1 MPRGPG
7 CSAIDHALARCAPPP
22 RAPHAR
28 CTIQALFLLRADLG
42 ACSRVVHCGCRS
54 AATVMFALIN
64 TALRAFI
71 AVRRKPETS
80 LAIAAHA
87 GGAGRDVF
95 CARDGAAATRSSPS
109 AARAARLPS
118 GAWPVRFCTDQTAA
132 VARQYMLL
140 STCPVHG
147 PWTAGAGRR
156 GWAKSSQLMPCCIDR
171 RSRSALGEEVVR
183 QRRGRQL
190 SDCRR
195 SRVRRDGR
203 LAAAQRQCTVGADG
217 GGHAF
222 ILSLRIKVT

>member
-1 MPRGPG
+1 MLSPAVRRL
-7 CSAIDHALARCAPPP
+7 S

-28 CTIQALFLLRADLG
+28 CTIQALLLLRANLG

-95 CARDGAAATRSSPS
+95 CARDGAASTRSSPS
-109 AARAARLPS
+109 AARAARLPL

-140 STCPVHG
+140 STG

-156 GWAKSSQLMPCCIDR
+156 GWAKSSQRRVPLPCCIDR
-171 RSRSALGEEVVR
+171 RSRSALGEEVVW
-183 QRRGRQL
+183 QRRGD
-190 SDCRR
+190 SCRTA
-195 SRVRRDGR
+195 GHE
-203 LAAAQRQCTVGADG
+203 CG
-217 GGHAF
+217 GTGGW
-222 ILSLRIKVT
+222 LRHSVNVQ